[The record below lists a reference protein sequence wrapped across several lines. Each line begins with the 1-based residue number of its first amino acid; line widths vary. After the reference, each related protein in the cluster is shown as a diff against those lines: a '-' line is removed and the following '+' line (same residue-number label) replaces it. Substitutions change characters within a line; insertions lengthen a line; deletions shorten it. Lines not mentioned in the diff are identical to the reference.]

1 MKIMNEKINL
11 FLENDNA
18 LKNIK
23 GSWNMYE
30 VQKKCSAL
38 EVTIKNN
45 KIDSERIN
53 LALQI
58 IKENTSVFSNF
69 RGTNRLTTAIT
80 ISLEEDMESSLKE
93 IISIYDK
100 LKEEFSSSEYL
111 IIASQIIFNSR
122 YRVDI
127 DLAVRNTKVAY
138 DYMKKSH
145 RFLTGREDVS
155 SAAIIATTS
164 FDIEKT
170 FIDIEE
176 CYNLLKSNGI
186 SSSNNIQA
194 LSHIL
199 SLINLPSKDKCKKVM
214 EMYSALKENKV
225 PLKEF
230 YLPLL
235 GVVSFLTN
243 NKEGFA
249 KNVADLSKELKT
261 YKGFGNFTLGSQL
274 RNMLSTV
281 LVSMDYLD
289 DLDSDLKDR
298 LIDSTN
304 NIALTVI
311 IAIQTAIIAAS
322 SAAAASAAAS
332 SSSSS

>member
-1 MKIMNEKINL
+1 MKIMNEKMNL
-11 FLENDNA
+11 FLENNNA
-18 LKNIK
+18 LQNIK
-23 GSWNMYE
+23 GSWSMYE
-30 VQKKCSAL
+30 VQKKSSAL
-38 EVTIKNN
+38 ILTIRN
-45 KIDSERIN
+45 KRINTERIN

-58 IKENTSVFSNF
+58 IKDNTSVFSNF
-69 RGTNRLTTAIT
+69 RGNNKLNIAIA
-80 ISLEEDMESSLKE
+80 ISLEEDMEKSLKE
-93 IISIYDK
+93 IISIYNK

-111 IIASQIIFNSR
+111 IIASQIIFNAR

-145 RFLTGREDVS
+145 RFLTGREDIS

-164 FDIEKT
+164 SDIEKT
-170 FIDIEE
+170 FIDIKE

-214 EMYSALKENKV
+214 EMYSVLKENKV

>member
-38 EVTIKNN
+38 AVTIKNN

-53 LALQI
+53 LALQK

-111 IIASQIIFNSR
+111 IIASQIIFNAR
-122 YRVDI
+122 YRVDV

-138 DYMKKSH
+138 DYMRKSH
-145 RFLTGREDVS
+145 RFLTGREDIS

-164 FDIEKT
+164 SDIEKT
-170 FIDIEE
+170 FTDIEE
-176 CYNLLKSNGI
+176 CYELIKREKI

-199 SLINLPSKDKCKKVM
+199 SLINLSSKDKCEKVI
-214 EMYSALKENKV
+214 EMYYVLKENKV
-225 PLKEF
+225 PLKDF

-235 GVVSFLTN
+235 GIVSFLTD
-243 NKEGFA
+243 NKEGFT
-249 KNVADLSKELKT
+249 KNVVELSKELKT
-261 YKGFGNFTLGSQL
+261 HKGFGNFALGSQL

-281 LVSMDYLD
+281 LVSMEYLD
-289 DLDSDLKDR
+289 NLDNDLKDS

-304 NIALTVI
+304 NVALTVV
-311 IAIQTAIIAAS
+311 IAMQTAIIAAS
-322 SAAAASAAAS
+322 SAAAVSAAAS
-332 SSSSS
+332 SASSS

>member
-1 MKIMNEKINL
+1 MKIMNEKMNL
-11 FLENDNA
+11 FLENNNA
-18 LKNIK
+18 LQNIK
-23 GSWNMYE
+23 GSWSMYE
-30 VQKKCSAL
+30 VQKKSSAL
-38 EVTIKNN
+38 ILTIRN
-45 KIDSERIN
+45 KRINTERIN

-58 IKENTSVFSNF
+58 IKDNTSVFSNF
-69 RGTNRLTTAIT
+69 RGNNKLNIAIA
-80 ISLEEDMESSLKE
+80 ISLEEDMEKSLKE
-93 IISIYDK
+93 IISIYNK

-111 IIASQIIFNSR
+111 IIASQIIFNAR

-145 RFLTGREDVS
+145 RFLTGREDIS

-164 FDIEKT
+164 SDIEKT

-214 EMYSALKENKV
+214 EMYSVLKENKV

>member
-1 MKIMNEKINL
+1 MKIMNEKMNL
-11 FLENDNA
+11 FLENNNA
-18 LKNIK
+18 LQNIK
-23 GSWNMYE
+23 GSWSMYE
-30 VQKKCSAL
+30 VQKKSSAL
-38 EVTIKNN
+38 ILTIRN
-45 KIDSERIN
+45 KRINTERIN

-58 IKENTSVFSNF
+58 IKDNTSVFSNF
-69 RGTNRLTTAIT
+69 RGNNKLNIAIA
-80 ISLEEDMESSLKE
+80 ISLEEDMEKSLKE
-93 IISIYDK
+93 IISIYNK

-111 IIASQIIFNSR
+111 IIASQIIFNAR

-145 RFLTGREDVS
+145 RFLTGREDIS

-164 FDIEKT
+164 SDIEKT

-214 EMYSALKENKV
+214 EMYSVLKENKV

-249 KNVADLSKELKT
+249 KDVADLSKELKT